1 MQIRNIDLQNVIAK
15 EDIKMTKIDV
25 FVTIKASNVP
35 KVWADLTSLEKTDIE
50 ENIKSIKAIPT
61 IALKKLKCWIATSPV
76 FWASMCPLVAKKSS
90 ENANKIVNS

>member
-35 KVWADLTSLEKTDIE
+35 KVWADLTSL
-50 ENIKSIKAIPT
+50 
-61 IALKKLKCWIATSPV
+61 
-76 FWASMCPLVAKKSS
+76 
-90 ENANKIVNS
+90 